1 MGTSFTYE
9 QAFSAPPERVLAMM
23 CDPEFVRAKAEA
35 TAGSDI
41 EVEVIQHDAGARVS
55 STRSLPAEVP
65 SYAAPFVG
73 DTLTI
78 TEVQQ
83 WGPGAD
89 ATVAEVSV
97 DFHAPLAYSGTITL
111 VADGTGTVAR
121 HRGEFKASVPFVGGK
136 VERVAAEQTQRYLA
150 KETDVAATWLS

>member
-1 MGTSFTYE
+1 MATAFSYE
-9 QAFSAPPERVLAMM
+9 QAFAAPPEQVLAMM

-41 EVEVIQHDAGARVS
+41 EVDVSQGDSGPQVS

-78 TEVQQ
+78 TEVQR
-83 WGPGAD
+83 WRPDAGPAVAD
-89 ATVAEVSV
+89 VTV
-97 DFHAPLAYSGTITL
+97 DFHAPLSYTGTITL
-111 VADGTGTVAR
+111 VADGDGTVAR

-136 VERVAAEQTQRYLA
+136 VEKVAAEQTERYLA
-150 KETDVAATWLS
+150 KETTVASTWLS